1 MQCEMCGSDT
11 NSSTKV
17 KIEGAVLKVC
27 DSCKDLGNEVKTSSS
42 KKRKKSKRS
51 SGSSKR
57 GSGKVLVPDYGETV
71 KSARE
76 DEQLSIKEV
85 ANELNEKESLIK
97 KIEQEDLKPD
107 KSLAGKLSDRFNITL
122 YTNPEVS
129 NHGPATNNSNSK
141 KATLEDVADI
151 S

>member
-11 NSSTKV
+11 DSSTKV

-27 DSCKDLGNEVKTSSS
+27 DSCKDLGKEVKTSSKKK
-42 KKRKKSKRS
+42 KKRKKKS
-51 SGSSKR
+51 SSRKR
-57 GSGKVLVPDYGETV
+57 GNSKVLIPEYGEKV
-71 KSARE
+71 KKARE

-85 ANELNEKESLIK
+85 ADELNEKESLIK
-97 KIEQEDLKPD
+97 KIEQEELKPD

-129 NHGPATNNSNSK
+129 NHGSAKDNSNSK

-151 S
+151 N

>member
-1 MQCEMCGSDT
+1 MCGSNT
-11 NSSTKV
+11 KSSTKV

-27 DSCKDLGNEVKTSSS
+27 DSCKDLGKEVKTSSS
-42 KKRKKSKRS
+42 RKKKKKKKS
-51 SGSSKR
+51 SSTRKR
-57 GSGKVLVPDYGETV
+57 GSGKVLVPDYGKEV
-71 KSARE
+71 KNARE

-97 KIEQEDLKPD
+97 KIEQQDLKPD
-107 KSLAGKLSDRFNITL
+107 KALAGKLSDRFGITL

-129 NHGPATNNSNSK
+129 NHGSATNTSSSK

>member
-1 MQCEMCGSDT
+1 MCGSNTD
-11 NSSTKV
+11 SSTKV

-42 KKRKKSKRS
+42 KKTKKKRS
-51 SGSSKR
+51 SSTRKR
-57 GSGKVLVPDYGETV
+57 GSGKVLVPDYGETL

-85 ANELNEKESLIK
+85 ADELNEKESLIK
-97 KIEQEDLKPD
+97 KIEQQDLKPD
-107 KSLAGKLSDRFNITL
+107 KSLAGKLSDRFDITL
-122 YTNPEVS
+122 YTNSEVS
-129 NHGPATNNSNSK
+129 NHGSATNTSKSK

>member
-1 MQCEMCGSDT
+1 MCGSDT

-17 KIEGAVLKVC
+17 KIEGAVLKVF

-42 KKRKKSKRS
+42 KKKKTKKSS
-51 SGSSKR
+51 SSRKR
-57 GSGKVLVPDYGETV
+57 GSGKVLAPDYGQTV

-85 ANELNEKESLIK
+85 ADELNEKESLIK

-129 NHGPATNNSNSK
+129 NHGSATDNSNSK

-151 S
+151 N

>member
-11 NSSTKV
+11 DSVTKV

-27 DSCKDLGNEVKTSSS
+27 DSCEDLGTEVKTSSK
-42 KKRKKSKRS
+42 KKRKKKKKISRR
-51 SGSSKR
+51 R
-57 GSGKVLVPDYGETV
+57 GSEEVLVPDYGERL
-71 KSARE
+71 KNARE

-85 ANELNEKESLIK
+85 SDELNEKESLIK
-97 KIEQEDLKPD
+97 KIEGQELKPD

-129 NHGPATNNSNSK
+129 DYGSSSGSSNSE

-151 S
+151 K